1 MPRLPVTPVYVLPSD
16 AGRAFFFGAS
26 VAQALPPE
34 KKFAGHVTLVAAQKV
49 FAVTVLP
56 RWPSFTLFLF
66 TVQALARYN
75 KYMYMRVRIQTILV
89 A

>member
-34 KKFAGHVTLVAAQKV
+34 KKFAGHVTFVAAQKGIATQTHV
-49 FAVTVLP
+49 YV
-56 RWPSFTLFLF
+56 
-66 TVQALARYN
+66 
-75 KYMYMRVRIQTILV
+75 RVRV
-89 A
+89 RV